1 MGEPFI
7 GSEATGSGLLTKRE
21 LTVGHVRL
29 FRDVYAPGDLD
40 ITAADR
46 AKAGWLWSR
55 RRGVVAGFSA
65 VALHGGKWVE
75 ATRPAE
81 LIHDN
86 RHRLPGLL
94 VRADTVEP
102 DEVQIIAGV
111 PVTVPARTALDVA
124 CWYPAMVAVPAIDAL
139 ARATNFTPP
148 DAELLVR
155 RHRGR
160 PGLRRARTALDLVD
174 AGAESP
180 RESWLRLILVRAG
193 LPQPQT
199 QIRVRDRHTGKVAYL
214 DLGWEDLKVAAE
226 YDGEHHR
233 TDLRQYRH
241 DAERHEMLQRLGW
254 IVIRVLAGDREH
266 DVVRRVRAAR
276 ARAAPSPLQ
285 RAEREVRFTR
295 DHPA

>member
-7 GSEATGSGLLTKRE
+7 GSEATGKGLLTKRE
-21 LTVGHVRL
+21 LTVGHMRL
-29 FRDVYAPGDLD
+29 FRDVYAPNDLD

-46 AKAGWLWSR
+46 ARAGWLWSR

-65 VALHGGKWVE
+65 AALHGSKWME

-94 VRADTVEP
+94 VHANTVEL

-111 PVTVPARTALDVA
+111 PVTRPARTALDVA
-124 CWYPAMVAVPAIDAL
+124 CWYPTMVAVPAIDAL
-139 ARATNFTPP
+139 ARATNFKLA
-148 DAELLVR
+148 DAELLVQ

-160 PGLRRARTALDLVD
+160 RGMRRARVSLDLVD

-193 LPQPQT
+193 LPRPRT
-199 QIRVRDRHTGKVAYL
+199 QVRVCEPHTGRVAYL
-214 DLGWEDLKVAAE
+214 DMGWEDLKVAAE

-233 TDLRQYRH
+233 NDPLQYRH
-241 DAERHEMLQRLGW
+241 DVKRHEMLQRLGW
-254 IVIRVLAGDREH
+254 IVIRVLAGDREQ
-266 DVVRRVRAAR
+266 DVIRRVRAAR

-285 RAEREVRFTR
+285 RDREDRFTR